1 MGRTEVRYAMP
12 WYQVRCR
19 HAVIKAQVS
28 RPAASRVT
36 TAKSRRIRPIK
47 ELSGRVNS
55 KRISESGV
63 MATLRGPRGLGR
75 TSLALALVG
84 SKLGLP
90 PQSNVVFVTTI
101 HGVRVRLPASP
112 GRSYGNRAGGCRVHG
127 GAAGVRGL
135 AIVGAVIVTGR
146 ATATSTAAGRL
157 LPL

>member
-36 TAKSRRIRPIK
+36 TAKSRHIRPIK

-101 HGVRVRLPASP
+101 YHRVLVSDAERTRRNRLRVYSHMAYGSGCPLAPAAATGTAP
-112 GRSYGNRAGGCRVHG
+112 A
-127 GAAGVRGL
+127 GAAFMGALLGL
-135 AIVGAVIVTGR
+135 EGW
-146 ATATSTAAGRL
+146 
-157 LPL
+157 P